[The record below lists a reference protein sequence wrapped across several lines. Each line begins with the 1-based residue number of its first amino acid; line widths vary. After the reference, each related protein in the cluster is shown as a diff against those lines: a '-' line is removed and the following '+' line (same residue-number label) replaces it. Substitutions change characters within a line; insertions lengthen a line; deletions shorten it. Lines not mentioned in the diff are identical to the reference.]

1 MSAAPTPRPVRRPT
15 RYTFVAEGGQ
25 EDGID
30 VGDRFTVEFE
40 GEQYDVK
47 VVDSSEHKSVL
58 ETVDTGLESYGKR
71 SIANIL
77 QRS

>member
-1 MSAAPTPRPVRRPT
+1 MSVTSTPRPIRQTT

-25 EDGID
+25 EDDID

-40 GEQYDVK
+40 GDKFDVK
-47 VVDSSEHKSVL
+47 VVDASEHRSVL

-71 SIANIL
+71 SIADML
-77 QRS
+77 RRS

>member
-1 MSAAPTPRPVRRPT
+1 MSVASTPRPIRQTT

-25 EDGID
+25 KEGID

-40 GEQYDVK
+40 GDQYEVK
-47 VVDSSEHKSVL
+47 VVDASEHKSVL
-58 ETVDTGLESYGKR
+58 EMVNTGLESYGKR

>member
-1 MSAAPTPRPVRRPT
+1 MSTTSTPRPIRQTT

-25 EDGID
+25 EEGID

-40 GEQYDVK
+40 GDQYEVK
-47 VVDSSEHKSVL
+47 VVDASGHRSVL
-58 ETVDTGLESYGKR
+58 ETVDTGLTSYGKR

-77 QRS
+77 RRS